1 MAKQKIKVIREEM
14 LQVANNVAQ
23 EKSIDQDSVF
33 EAMEMALEKAARVK
47 YGFERD
53 IRVSINRD
61 SGDIKLNSYLEVVE
75 KLSEEE
81 QAKQITLDEAKK
93 IQPNITTGEFIIK
106 ELPPIDMGRVAA
118 QNAKGVIIQKVREAD
133 KSRQFSEY
141 KDKVGE
147 IAVGVVKRTEFG
159 NLIVDLGKNEAIIK
173 REELIPRETFQNG
186 DRVRAYIY
194 DVKEDIKG
202 YQIFLSRTHPQF
214 LSNLFTQEVPE
225 IYENVIQIKSVARD
239 PGSRAKIS
247 VYTEDSTIDPVGAC
261 VGMRGSR
268 VQAVVNEL
276 QGEKIDIVM
285 WSDNQ
290 ATFLANAL
298 APAEVSKIFLYEEKN
313 KVEVVI
319 PDEQLSLAIGRK
331 GQNVKLASNLTNLEI
346 DILTEEEE
354 SDRRQEEFKDKT
366 KMLIKNLDVEDVI
379 AQLLVTEGY
388 VSVEGIASESLEN
401 LEKIEG
407 FDRDLAD
414 ELISRASNYLREQ
427 NAEHVKIID
436 EKIQDDE
443 LKKLVGMNNK
453 MLSLLAQNNI
463 VTIDDFADLASF
475 ELIDKEEGIFK
486 DLDIDENVVNN
497 MIMKAREKWFTEA
510 PAEEVTKAESTF
522 QYIYEGEHI
531 EIDFIETKDSVIIV
545 ENDAARRVEDIFTK
559 NPELI
564 EYSVEYNKS
573 ILFKSDQDFSE
584 FFENSGKIIIFLV
597 CIYFIMISWD
607 IDVTAWVAS
616 AGILSVV
623 IGFAAKDT
631 LGNLFAGIFIMAD
644 SPYKEGD
651 YINLDTGDRGYVTNI
666 GIRSTRIQTRDGI
679 EITIPNSVIATTKII
694 NESGGPSETER
705 IRINVEVS
713 YGSKLED
720 AKQIMNDIV
729 ERRFLSCVCLLF

>member
-173 REELIPRETFQNG
+173 REELIPRETFKNG

-346 DILTEEEE
+346 DILTEEQE
-354 SDRRQEEFKDKT
+354 SERRQEEFKEKT
-366 KMLIKNLDVEDVI
+366 QMLINNLDVEDVI

-407 FDRDLAD
+407 FDKNLAS
-414 ELISRASNYLREQ
+414 ELISRASNHLSEK
-427 NAEHVKIID
+427 NAEDVKIID
-436 EKIQDDE
+436 EKIHDNE
-443 LKKLVGMNNK
+443 LKKLDGMNNK

-510 PAEEVTKAESTF
+510 PVEEVVKA
-522 QYIYEGEHI
+522 
-531 EIDFIETKDSVIIV
+531 
-545 ENDAARRVEDIFTK
+545 
-559 NPELI
+559 
-564 EYSVEYNKS
+564 
-573 ILFKSDQDFSE
+573 
-584 FFENSGKIIIFLV
+584 
-597 CIYFIMISWD
+597 
-607 IDVTAWVAS
+607 
-616 AGILSVV
+616 
-623 IGFAAKDT
+623 
-631 LGNLFAGIFIMAD
+631 
-644 SPYKEGD
+644 
-651 YINLDTGDRGYVTNI
+651 
-666 GIRSTRIQTRDGI
+666 
-679 EITIPNSVIATTKII
+679 
-694 NESGGPSETER
+694 
-705 IRINVEVS
+705 
-713 YGSKLED
+713 ED
-720 AKQIMNDIV
+720 AKPAATEALTEVPV
-729 ERRFLSCVCLLF
+729 EEVAKAEDVKSASAEAPTEDK